1 MELRHLRYFIAV
13 AEHLHFSRAAETL
26 QIAQPPLSQ
35 QIQSLEN
42 ELGVLLL
49 VRTRRSVQLTP
60 AGKAFLG
67 EAKKVIA
74 QAEHAIAVAHQAH
87 SGILGQLDIG
97 FVGTAMA
104 EVLPTVL
111 KAFREQYPFVKTTL
125 QNLVTT
131 EQMQALR
138 EGQIQVGILHPPLLD
153 ASLHLEIIRR
163 EPLTVVLP
171 TDHAL
176 ALQKQIA
183 LAQLREET
191 FVMYPRAWNPG
202 LFDQV
207 TSLCQN
213 AGFHMRLG
221 QEALGW
227 ESIISLVAANFG
239 ISIVPASS
247 QLLRNAGVAY
257 RPLQEATPTFD
268 LALAWLSGNDSPVLQ
283 NFLQVA
289 REIAKEQNGGVTEVQ
304 QRLLT

>member
-13 AEHLHFSRAAETL
+13 AEHLHFSRAAEIL
-26 QIAQPPLSQ
+26 HIAQPPLSQ

-42 ELGVLLL
+42 ELGVPLF

-60 AGKAFLG
+60 AGKAFLD

-87 SGILGQLDIG
+87 NGILGQLDVG
-97 FVGTAMA
+97 FVGTAIT

-111 KAFREQYPFVKTTL
+111 KAFREQYPFVKTPL
-125 QNLVTT
+125 HNLVTI
-131 EQMQALR
+131 EQVQALH
-138 EGQIQVGILHPPLLD
+138 EGWIQVGILHPPLLD
-153 ASLHLEIIRR
+153 ASLHLEVIHRD
-163 EPLTVVLP
+163 PLVVVLP

-183 LAQLREET
+183 LVQLCEET

-202 LFDQV
+202 LFDQM
-207 TSLCQN
+207 TSLCQS
-213 AGFHMRLG
+213 AGFHMHLG
-221 QEALGW
+221 QEASGW

-257 RPLQEATPTFD
+257 RPLQDVTSTFD
-268 LALAWLSGNDSPVLQ
+268 LALAWLPDNASPILH
-283 NFLQVA
+283 NFLHVA
-289 REIAKEQNGGVTEVQ
+289 RERLMPAIPGRDNGV
-304 QRLLT
+304 